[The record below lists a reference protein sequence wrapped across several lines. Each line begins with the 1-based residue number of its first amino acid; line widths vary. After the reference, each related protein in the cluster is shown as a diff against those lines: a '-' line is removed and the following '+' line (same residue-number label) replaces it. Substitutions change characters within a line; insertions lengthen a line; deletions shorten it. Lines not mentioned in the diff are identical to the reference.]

1 MYAGI
6 LFFSMLVASLV
17 VYKIYTS
24 TEHTSYDCSKL
35 RDNAKIVSVDIKTV
49 GLKGGY
55 KYRTTVTFD
64 DSFVYI
70 SHKGTDRTDHLLYYE
85 ISLPPHTK
93 QEIINKAII
102 PKTGPPTIGNFF
114 PRNQQGIAIIKHN
127 KVIKEKLSI
136 TTNTANDS
144 NSSNS
149 LNSDELWKCKVCGY
163 FVNSSPCHYC
173 GNITA
178 PYYCGKCGLPGP
190 FSDSCPNCGSS
201 IKKYN

>member
-6 LFFSMLVASLV
+6 LFFSMLVASLAA
-17 VYKIYTS
+17 YKIYTS

-102 PKTGPPTIGNFF
+102 
-114 PRNQQGIAIIKHN
+114 KHN

-144 NSSNS
+144 NSANS
-149 LNSDELWKCKVCGY
+149 LNSDELWKCKVCEY